1 MDNIWENVIDQD
13 AVDALTDEQVAEVL
27 SILNKAGY

>member
-1 MDNIWENVIDQD
+1 MENIWENVIDQD